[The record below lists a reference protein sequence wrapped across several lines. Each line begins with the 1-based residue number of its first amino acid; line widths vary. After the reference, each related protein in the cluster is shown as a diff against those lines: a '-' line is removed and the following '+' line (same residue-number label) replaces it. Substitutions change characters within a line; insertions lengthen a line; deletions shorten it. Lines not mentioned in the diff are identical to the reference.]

1 LSSER
6 RDRCVAMSRVVGL
19 QWIGNAV
26 VMLLAILWLQIPD
39 SHTWQFVF
47 SMAAA
52 VGIAWLF
59 VWLYTVTFRRLRL
72 SVPAV
77 PMWLSAVFLAAVLLV
92 WMGLSH
98 PIAVGREHEEIFA
111 GYWNSKMAPGPRYL
125 FRYVRLVRIQD
136 RFYDLL
142 QLVIAALLLPLAI
155 ELMTSGVR
163 GWRRVVYV
171 YRRWRYW
178 VVAAVA
184 GVGAMEITQLLVGWT
199 PGHSVRGQILSV
211 LGRVGL
217 AYTVD
222 VVLWCL
228 VVAVAAR
235 YLRD

>member
-1 LSSER
+1 
-6 RDRCVAMSRVVGL
+6 MSRVVGL

-26 VMLLAILWLQIPD
+26 VILLAILWLQIPD

-47 SMAAA
+47 SMVSAI
-52 VGIAWLF
+52 GIAWLF
-59 VWLYTVTFRRLRL
+59 VWLTTVTFRRLRL

-77 PMWLSAVFLAAVLLV
+77 PMWLSTVFLAAVLLV

-98 PIAVGREHEEIFA
+98 PIAVGRDHEEIFA
-111 GYWNSKMAPGPRYL
+111 GYWNSKLSPGMRYR
-125 FRYVRLVRIQD
+125 FTYMRLVELQD
-136 RFYDLL
+136 RFYDVL

-184 GVGAMEITQLLVGWT
+184 GMGAIWITRLLLNWT
-199 PGHSVRGQILSV
+199 PGHSVRGQVLSV
-211 LGRVGL
+211 LGRVGV

-228 VVAVAAR
+228 VIAVAAR

>member
-1 LSSER
+1 MSER

-39 SHTWQFVF
+39 SHTWQFCF
-47 SMAAA
+47 SVVSA

-59 VWLYTVTFRRLRL
+59 VWLTTVTFRRLRL
-72 SVPAV
+72 SDPSV
-77 PMWLSAVFLAAVLLV
+77 PMWLSALFLAAVLLV

-98 PIAVGREHEEIFA
+98 PIAAGREHEFLSA
-111 GYWNSKMAPGPRYL
+111 GYWNSKLSPGLRYR
-125 FRYVRLVRIQD
+125 FTYMRLVELQD
-136 RFYDLL
+136 RFYDLVE
-142 QLVIAALLLPLAI
+142 LVIAALLLPLAI
-155 ELMTSGVR
+155 ELMTSGAR
-163 GWRRVVYV
+163 GLRRVVYV

-184 GVGAMEITQLLVGWT
+184 GVGAMWITRLLLNWT
-199 PGHSVRGQILSV
+199 PGHSVRGQVLSV
-211 LGRVGL
+211 VARVGV

-222 VVLWCL
+222 VVFWCL

-235 YLRD
+235 YMRD

>member
-1 LSSER
+1 MSSER

-59 VWLYTVTFRRLRL
+59 VWLTTVTFRRLRL

-98 PIAVGREHEEIFA
+98 PIAVGRDHEELYA
-111 GYWNSKMAPGPRYL
+111 GYWNSKMAPGLRYL
-125 FRYVRLVRIQD
+125 FRYMRLVGIQD

-184 GVGAMEITQLLVGWT
+184 GVGAMEITQLLVGLD
-199 PGHSVRGQILSV
+199 SR
-211 LGRVGL
+211 
-217 AYTVD
+217 A
-222 VVLWCL
+222 
-228 VVAVAAR
+228 
-235 YLRD
+235 

>member
-1 LSSER
+1 MSSER

-47 SMAAA
+47 SMVVA

-72 SVPAV
+72 SVPVV

-98 PIAVGREHEEIFA
+98 PIAVGRDHEELFA
-111 GYWNSKMAPGPRYL
+111 GYWNSKLSTGLRYR
-125 FRYVRLVRIQD
+125 FTYMRLVELQD
-136 RFYDLL
+136 HFYDVL

-184 GVGAMEITQLLVGWT
+184 GVGAMEITRLLIGWT
-199 PGHSVRGQILSV
+199 LGHSVRGQVLSV
-211 LGRVGL
+211 LGRVGV

-228 VVAVAAR
+228 VIAVAAR

>member
-1 LSSER
+1 MSER

-26 VMLLAILWLQIPD
+26 VLLLAILWLQIPD
-39 SHTWQFVF
+39 SHTWQFLF
-47 SMAAA
+47 SMVSA
-52 VGIAWLF
+52 VGIACLF
-59 VWLYTVTFRRLRL
+59 VWLTTVTFRRLRL

-77 PMWLSAVFLAAVLLV
+77 PMWLSAVFLVAVLLV

-98 PIAVGREHEEIFA
+98 PIAVGRDHEELFA
-111 GYWNSKMAPGPRYL
+111 GYWNSKLSPGLRYH
-125 FRYVRLVRIQD
+125 FTYMRLVELQD
-136 RFYDLL
+136 HFYDLVE
-142 QLVIAALLLPLAI
+142 LVIAALLLPLAI
-155 ELMTSGVR
+155 ELMTSGVKSL
-163 GWRRVVYV
+163 RRVVYV

-184 GVGAMEITQLLVGWT
+184 GSGAIWITRLLLNWT
-199 PGHSVRGQILSV
+199 PGHSVRGEVLSLV
-211 LGRVGL
+211 ARVGV
-217 AYTVD
+217 AYSVD

>member
-1 LSSER
+1 MSSER

-26 VMLLAILWLQIPD
+26 VMLLAVLWLQIPD
-39 SHTWQFVF
+39 SHTWQFLF
-47 SMAAA
+47 SMVSA

-98 PIAVGREHEEIFA
+98 PIAAGRDHEELYA
-111 GYWNSKMAPGPRYL
+111 GYWNSKLSPGLRYR
-125 FRYVRLVRIQD
+125 FTYMRLVEMQD
-136 RFYDLL
+136 RFYDLVE
-142 QLVIAALLLPLAI
+142 LVIAGLLLPLAI

-184 GVGAMEITQLLVGWT
+184 GSGAIWITRLLLNWT
-199 PGHSVRGQILSV
+199 PGHSVRGQVLSV
-211 LGRVGL
+211 LGRLGV

-228 VVAVAAR
+228 VIAVAAR